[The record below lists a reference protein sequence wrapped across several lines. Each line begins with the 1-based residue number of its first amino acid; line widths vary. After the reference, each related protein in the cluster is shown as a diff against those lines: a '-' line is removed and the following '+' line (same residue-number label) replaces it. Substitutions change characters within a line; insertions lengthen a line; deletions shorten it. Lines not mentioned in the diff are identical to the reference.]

1 MKAAQTSNEREEKV
15 WVQLPRAYSQ
25 EELPVDNKE
34 IATAERLK
42 KWKYLDKLKFVM
54 SVDDKKE
61 VSILVRAN
69 CVSALEPK
77 EVISIQNRGPY
88 EFKTLVGMCF
98 VGPMINQTK
107 AGKFGCNRIM
117 YTSAET
123 VKPES
128 HYFIALNEERK
139 TSIENMLKKMYDH
152 DLVTELC

>member
-25 EELPVDNKE
+25 EELSVDNKE

-77 EVISIQNRGPY
+77 EVISI
-88 EFKTLVGMCF
+88 
-98 VGPMINQTK
+98 
-107 AGKFGCNRIM
+107 
-117 YTSAET
+117 
-123 VKPES
+123 
-128 HYFIALNEERK
+128 
-139 TSIENMLKKMYDH
+139 
-152 DLVTELC
+152 